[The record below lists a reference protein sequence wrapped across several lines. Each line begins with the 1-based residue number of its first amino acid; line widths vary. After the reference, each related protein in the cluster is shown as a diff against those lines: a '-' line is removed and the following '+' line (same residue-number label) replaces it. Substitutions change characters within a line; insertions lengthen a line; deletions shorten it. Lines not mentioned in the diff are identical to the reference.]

1 MGGEVDLNQMQIFAA
16 ISENQS
22 FTKAAAQLKMDK
34 STVSTKLSQL
44 ESHLG
49 VRLLNR
55 STRSVTLTEAGEGY
69 FRYCQQILEIA
80 KEAEQ
85 FATTLGDDAVGLLR
99 VSATNTFSRF
109 FITELIRPFLE
120 ENPQVEV
127 ELIMGYENIDL
138 VGDQIDVALRL
149 DVGSLGLKD
158 SSLVARK
165 FVSTEAGLFCS
176 PSYMRK
182 IEAITSVEPV
192 HELEVIEFTVGHS
205 FEVICQLVQNAT
217 NKYSIKSRFKVNDIS
232 SCKDAVIAGLGIV
245 MLPNLAVKDE
255 LNNQQLVPLLADEIL
270 PMIDLYAVYPSRK
283 YMPAKLKR
291 FLEYLNP

>member
-85 FATTLGDDAVGLLR
+85 FATTLGDDVVGLLR
-99 VSATNTFSRF
+99 V
-109 FITELIRPFLE
+109 
-120 ENPQVEV
+120 
-127 ELIMGYENIDL
+127 
-138 VGDQIDVALRL
+138 
-149 DVGSLGLKD
+149 
-158 SSLVARK
+158 
-165 FVSTEAGLFCS
+165 
-176 PSYMRK
+176 
-182 IEAITSVEPV
+182 
-192 HELEVIEFTVGHS
+192 
-205 FEVICQLVQNAT
+205 
-217 NKYSIKSRFKVNDIS
+217 
-232 SCKDAVIAGLGIV
+232 
-245 MLPNLAVKDE
+245 
-255 LNNQQLVPLLADEIL
+255 
-270 PMIDLYAVYPSRK
+270 
-283 YMPAKLKR
+283 
-291 FLEYLNP
+291 